1 MQASDE
7 KFSVHVPYYLTGE
20 QKDGL
25 KKALSDF
32 QSSAD
37 CEYYLNKYPDQI
49 LQGDGWSGLEVIEF
63 DSLKKQAIKGII
75 ISNSCDIET
84 TNSRDAPTKITF
96 APIIKLSN
104 YQNFLANAGIAEDA
118 ANAKIE
124 AIKAQEVTSLF
135 YLPSSGALEEEYV
148 AILQDIQSVPA
159 KAHQE
164 NDNCK
169 KLFTLNMFGFYLFTF
184 KLSIHFCRLHE
195 GVDRSK

>member
-7 KFSVHVPYYLTGE
+7 NLSVHIPYYLTGE

-32 QSSAD
+32 QSNAD
-37 CEYYLNKYPDQI
+37 SEYYLNKYTDQI

-63 DSLKKQAIKGII
+63 NTFKKRSIKGII
-75 ISNSCDIET
+75 VSNSCDINVS
-84 TNSRDAPTKITF
+84 NSRDLPTKITF
-96 APIIKLSN
+96 APIIKLSGYLN
-104 YQNFLANAGIAEDA
+104 LLKKAGIAEEA

-135 YLPSSGALEEEYV
+135 YLPSSGVLEDEYI
-148 AILQDIQSVPA
+148 AILQDIQSIPA
-159 KAHQE
+159 KAHKN

-195 GVDRSK
+195 DVDRSQ